1 MSCKVLNCQG
11 DRMATAS
18 RGKMFFAQCH
28 KVVTKREFFEMI
40 TDSGVDTF

>member
-1 MSCKVLNCQG
+1 MSYKVLSCQV
-11 DRMATAS
+11 DRMATVS

-40 TDSGVDTF
+40 TDSGIETF